1 MPDAE
6 DADYHLM
13 TKIADYGIIECCG
26 DDKFGRKT
34 IVFSSCRLPNQ
45 NVIKNSEFKTV
56 VKFHECLF
64 K

>member
-1 MPDAE
+1 
-6 DADYHLM
+6 M